1 MSEQRRDETVESGLL
16 AGLGATTGRRSFL
29 KWSGAAAVTAA
40 VAGCGDFGDKESTS
54 VVGPVVTPDLT
65 INLDFSNDF
74 GILNYA
80 FALEQLEA
88 AFYQAVVTS
97 STFATTFTAQERLI
111 LTDIRDHEVAHRE
124 FFKAAIPAAN
134 RIPDLTPVLTSVNL
148 SNKQQVLNAA
158 RDFEDLGVVAYNGAG
173 PLFSNTDT
181 GRTLLTVAGKIVS
194 VEARHAAAIRDLI
207 SPRTRGAAG
216 FAPKDFDDFGTP
228 GNVLGIAQQF
238 IAQPLRAINVPGITN
253 S

>member
-1 MSEQRRDETVESGLL
+1 MSEQRLGETVESGLL

-40 VAGCGDFGDKESTS
+40 VAGCGDFGDKPSAS
-54 VVGPVVTPDLT
+54 VVGPDVQPDTT
-65 INLDFSNDF
+65 INIDFSNDF

-97 STFATTFTAQERLI
+97 STFAATFTAQERLI
-111 LTDIRDHEVAHRE
+111 LTDLRDHEVAHRE
-124 FFKAAIPAAN
+124 FFRAAIPAAN
-134 RIPDLTPVLTSVNL
+134 RIPDLTPNFSSVSL
-148 SNKQQVLNAA
+148 SNKQQVLAAA
-158 RDFEDLGVVAYNGAG
+158 RDFEDLGVTAYNGAG
-173 PLFSNTDT
+173 PLFSNTET
-181 GRTLLTVAGKIVS
+181 GRALLTVAGKIVS

-207 SPRTRGAAG
+207 SPKTKGAPS
-216 FAPKDFDDFGTP
+216 FAPKDFDDFFTP
-228 GNVLGIAQQF
+228 GNVLGIAQPF
-238 IAQPLRAINVPGITN
+238 IVQRLRAINVPPIVN